1 MQHQQ
6 QKGLKAPYLPGPALH
21 PLREAA
27 PGGWWRHDPGTGCLF
42 LLAAPAS
49 HPSLQQRA
57 LGPVQP
63 ALGCPTWQWVWK
75 KSCIPTSIHGDSK
88 GGKGKAERSLLQE
101 GQCCTSRSPASGTG
115 SFLTALSFNPDF
127 EEPWKKLKCCI
138 CLPVRVKR
146 NHLFCQAL
154 SEVAVNTV
162 NFSSPPP
169 KKTTPCFRTKR
180 AKSFI

>member
-127 EEPWKKLKCCI
+127 EEPWKKTEMLHLSPCQSQKKPLI
-138 CLPVRVKR
+138 LPG
-146 NHLFCQAL
+146 
-154 SEVAVNTV
+154 S
-162 NFSSPPP
+162 
-169 KKTTPCFRTKR
+169 
-180 AKSFI
+180 